1 MKRKMLL
8 LFFAGAVLLFATM
21 SYSHHS
27 LAATYNSTAEIK
39 LEGKLVQFVFRN
51 PHSFVHLETRNA
63 NGEAERW
70 AVEWTGVAALT
81 RSGVQGDTLKPG
93 DQVVITARP
102 SRISGEARALMLSL
116 WRPSDNFKWG
126 GGRQGEVVD

>member
-1 MKRKMLL
+1 MKHKMLL
-8 LFFAGAVLLFATM
+8 LFLAAVLFSAAVAH
-21 SYSHHS
+21 SHHS

-51 PHSFVHLETRNA
+51 PHSFVHIEAQNG

-93 DQVVITARP
+93 DQVIITARP
-102 SRISGEARALMLSL
+102 SRIAGEARALMLSL

>member
-1 MKRKMLL
+1 MAAMVRKQVRGRRRCSLRLCTKACLSKAGNKPMKRKMLL
-8 LFFAGAVLLFATM
+8 LSFAGAVLLFSTM
-21 SYSHHS
+21 AYSHHS

-51 PHSFVHLETRNA
+51 PHSFVHLETHNA

-93 DQVVITARP
+93 DQV
-102 SRISGEARALMLSL
+102 
-116 WRPSDNFKWG
+116 
-126 GGRQGEVVD
+126 